1 MLGQALALG
10 ISDSR
15 IGMQRWV
22 FRLIGQII
30 EDPDEIRQQ
39 FHIASAV
46 MEAAG
51 KAEFTGAVP
60 GHFADRNH
68 HLPRAVPGA
77 TIFGVEAV
85 PAGAGIGEGGVD
97 MTVAVNAQIA
107 AAPLPGKL
115 ARVQMGIAA
124 TFGQK
129 AAAGQAL
136 DLCEDLH
143 LVIGIDETA
152 QGWRL
157 VVGSGQK
164 TNETAIGNLGLL
176 HAPPRSASR

>member
-1 MLGQALALG
+1 MMDP
-10 ISDSR
+10 I
-15 IGMQRWV
+15 
-22 FRLIGQII
+22 QIASEEI
-30 EDPDEIRQQ
+30 PGDADEVGEQ
-39 FHIASAV
+39 FHIAGAV

-51 KAEFTGAVP
+51 KAEFTCAVP
-60 GHFADRNH
+60 GHFADGH
-68 HLPRAVPGA
+68 HHIPCAIPGTA
-77 TIFGVEAV
+77 LFGVEAV

-97 MTVAVNAQIA
+97 MTVAIDAQIA
-107 AAPLPGKL
+107 AAALPSKL

-143 LVIGIDETA
+143 LVISIDETA

-157 VVGSGQK
+157 VVGGGQ
-164 TNETAIGNLGLL
+164 
-176 HAPPRSASR
+176 